1 MLMKTLS
8 RSEEIIL
15 LSILKLGDDAYGVS
29 IRQQI
34 WKDTGDKWSFASIYT
49 PLDKL
54 SKKGFVT
61 KTKGDPL
68 PERGGKSKFFYR
80 VTPEGKKALI
90 ELYEKHQK
98 VWSDISHI
106 ELELKGG
113 K

>member
-1 MLMKTLS
+1 MKSLS
-8 RSEEIIL
+8 RTEEIIL
-15 LSILKLGDDAYGVS
+15 VTILKLGDDAYGVS

-34 WKDTGDKWSFASIYT
+34 WKDTSDKWSFASIYT

-54 SKKGFVT
+54 SKRGFVK

-90 ELYEKHQK
+90 ELYQKHQN

-106 ELELKGG
+106 ELEPGGG

>member
-1 MLMKTLS
+1 MKTLS
-8 RSEEIIL
+8 RSEEMIL
-15 LSILKLGDDAYGVS
+15 LSILKLEEDAYGVS
-29 IRQQI
+29 IRRQI
-34 WKDTGDKWSFASIYT
+34 LQDTGDKWSFASIYT

-54 SKKGFVT
+54 SKKGFVK
-61 KTKGDPL
+61 KTKGNPL

>member
-15 LSILKLGDDAYGVS
+15 LSILKLGGDAYGVS
-29 IRQQI
+29 IRSQI

-54 SKKGFVT
+54 SKKGFVK

-68 PERGGKSKFFYR
+68 PERGGKSKFYYR

-106 ELELKGG
+106 ELEPNRG

>member
-1 MLMKTLS
+1 MKTLS
-8 RSEEIIL
+8 RTEEIIL

-29 IRQQI
+29 IRSQI

-54 SKKGFVT
+54 SKKGYV
-61 KTKGDPL
+61 KKIKGNPL
-68 PERGGKSKFFYR
+68 PERGGKSKFYYR
-80 VTPEGKKALI
+80 VTPEGKTALI
-90 ELYEKHQK
+90 ELYEKHLR

-106 ELELKGG
+106 ELEPNRG